1 MNKLKTLEI
10 ETIIITTVFSILWKM
25 CNVLELIMV
34 SLNLKEF
41 SFFNSF
47 LYYLSY
53 LKKVF
58 FDCTVK

>member
-10 ETIIITTVFSILWKM
+10 ETIIITTVFNILWKL
-25 CNVLELIMV
+25 CNVWEFIMV

-47 LYYLSY
+47 LYYLF
-53 LKKVF
+53 KKSF
-58 FDCTVK
+58 FDCTAQ

>member
-10 ETIIITTVFSILWKM
+10 ETIIITTVFNILWKL
-25 CNVLELIMV
+25 CNALELIMV

-47 LYYLSY
+47 LCYLSY
-53 LKKVF
+53 FKKVF
-58 FDCTVK
+58 FDCTAQ

>member
-47 LYYLSY
+47 LY
-53 LKKVF
+53 
-58 FDCTVK
+58 